1 MKKIIS
7 AVLVLLMVLSMTAC
21 GNDAA
26 EQENATQGSAG
37 QSVDASGNETSGVF
51 MAGFGMADVTPNSSV
66 NMAGYGDHDTRLSEG
81 FVSYLEARVVAIMDE
96 NGDKMLFIVVDTSFA
111 YPAVGKDTIAQI
123 EKKLGIPEDHIV
135 LSGTHTHNSVAT
147 WVTGNSDTVQF
158 NKKYV
163 DGCVKAAQTALDD
176 LKPAEVYV
184 GSAMTENLNFVRRYF
199 MDDGSLTG
207 DGTYGTGS
215 KIVSHETE
223 ADREV
228 QMVKFVREGGKD
240 ILITN
245 FQAHPHLEGKLSSL
259 SPDTIGAIRDSI
271 EKKLD
276 VHSLHFQGAAGNLN
290 SSSRIDGETQTKNR
304 IEYGGLFADF
314 VAKEYDAM
322 TKVKTGPIKISSMT
336 YVGDSNHTMDHL
348 IIPASTVMDQFN
360 SGMSIAEC
368 TTLAQQLGLNSF
380 YHARNI
386 VNHSKKDREYKMD
399 ISAFSFGDVA
409 GIVVPYE
416 MFDTSGMEIKENSPF
431 AKTIIAGYSYPGYQ
445 GYVPTEDA
453 WTRGGYEVET
463 SNYGPGNAEK
473 LVDAYLGMLNE
484 LAK

>member
-1 MKKIIS
+1 MKKLLS
-7 AVLVLLMVLSMTAC
+7 ALLLLAMILSLVAC
-21 GNDAA
+21 GGGNAA
-26 EQENATQGSAG
+26 PQSGETATTSAA
-37 QSVDASGNETSGVF
+37 DASSAAGF
-51 MAGFGMADVTPNSSV
+51 MAGFGMVDVTPKDGV

-111 YPAVGKDTIAQI
+111 YSAVGKDTITKI
-123 EKKLGIPEDHIV
+123 EKKLGIPADHIV
-135 LSGTHTHNSVAT
+135 LCGTHTHNSVAT
-147 WVTGNSDTVQF
+147 WVTSNAATLQF
-158 NKKYV
+158 NNNKYV
-163 DGCVKAAQTALDD
+163 DGCIKAAEAAVED

-199 MDDGSLTG
+199 MDDGSLIG

-245 FQAHPHLEGKLSSL
+245 FQAHPHLEGKLASL
-259 SPDTIGAIRDSI
+259 SSDTIGAIRDSI

-290 SSSRIDGETQTKNR
+290 SSSRIDGETQTKKR
-304 IEYGGLFADF
+304 SEYGDLFADF

-322 TKVKTGPIKISSMT
+322 TKVKTGPIKITSMT

-348 IIPASTVMDQFN
+348 LIPASTVMGQFD
-360 SGMSIAEC
+360 SGLSIAEC

-386 VNHSKKDREYKMD
+386 VNHAKKDREYDMD

-409 GIVVPYE
+409 GILVPYE
-416 MFDTSGMEIKENSPF
+416 MFDTSGMVIKENSPF

>member
-1 MKKIIS
+1 MKKLIS
-7 AVLVLLMVLSMTAC
+7 VFLLVAMILAVVGC
-21 GNDAA
+21 GG
-26 EQENATQGSAG
+26 ENAAPQGGETAAASTSEA
-37 QSVDASGNETSGVF
+37 SVASGF
-51 MAGFGMADVTPNSSV
+51 MAGFGMADVTPKSSV

-96 NGDKMLFIVVDTSFA
+96 NGEKMLFIVVDTSFA
-111 YPAVGKDTIAQI
+111 YPAVGKNTITQI
-123 EKKLGIPEDHIV
+123 EKALKIPADHII
-135 LSGTHTHNSVAT
+135 LCGTHTHNSVAT
-147 WVTGNSDTVQF
+147 WVTSNAATTQF
-158 NKKYV
+158 NNKNYV
-163 DGCVKAAQTALDD
+163 DGCVKAAKAAVED

-199 MDDGSLTG
+199 MDDGSLVG

-215 KIVSHETE
+215 KIVSHETD

-245 FQAHPHLEGKLSSL
+245 FQAHPHLEGKLAALSS
-259 SPDTIGAIRDSI
+259 DTIGAIRDSI

-290 SSSRIDGETQTKNR
+290 SSSRIEGETQTKKR
-304 IEYGGLFADF
+304 TEYGDLFADF
-314 VAKEYDAM
+314 VADEYDAM
-322 TKVKTGPIKISSMT
+322 TKVQTGPIKITSMT
-336 YVGDSNHTMDHL
+336 YVGDANHTMDHL
-348 IIPASTVMDQFN
+348 IGPASTVMDKFN
-360 SGMSIAEC
+360 SGMSIDEC
-368 TTLAQQLGLNSF
+368 TKLAQQLGLNSF

-386 VNHSKKDREYKMD
+386 VNHAKKDREYKMD

-416 MFDTSGMEIKENSPF
+416 MFDTSGMAIKEGSPF

-445 GYVPTEDA
+445 GYVPTEEA
-453 WTRGGYEVET
+453 WKHGGYEVET

-473 LVDAYLGMLNE
+473 LVDAYLAMLDT
-484 LAK
+484 LKG

>member
-1 MKKIIS
+1 MKKLIS
-7 AVLVLLMVLSMTAC
+7 VFLLAAMILTLVGCGGGAAAPQAGETTAVSTLGT
-21 GNDAA
+21 
-26 EQENATQGSAG
+26 SA
-37 QSVDASGNETSGVF
+37 ASGF
-51 MAGFGMADVTPNSSV
+51 MAGFGMANVTPTSSV
-66 NMAGYGDHDTRLSEG
+66 NMAGYGDHETRLSEG

-111 YPAVGKDTIAQI
+111 YPAVGKNTIAKI
-123 EKKLGIPEDHIV
+123 EKELGIPADHIV

-147 WVTGNSDTVQF
+147 WVTSNSSTMQF
-158 NKKYV
+158 NNKYI
-163 DGCVKAAQTALDD
+163 DGCVSAAQAALED

-199 MDDGSLTG
+199 MDDGSLVG

-245 FQAHPHLEGKLSSL
+245 FQAHPHLEGKLASL
-259 SPDTIGAIRDSI
+259 SSDTIGAIRDSI

-290 SSSRIDGETQTKNR
+290 SSSRIDGETQTKKR
-304 IEYGGLFADF
+304 SEYGDLFADF

-322 TKVKTGPIKISSMT
+322 TKVQTGPIKVTSMT

-348 IIPASTVMDQFN
+348 LVPASTVMGQFDA
-360 SGMSIAEC
+360 GMSIAEC

-386 VNHSKKDREYKMD
+386 VNHAKKDREYKMD

-416 MFDTSGMEIKENSPF
+416 MFDTSGMAIKEGSPF